1 MDMDKPKTLPP
12 VLRENERYIVFE
24 IISDLDIE
32 YEEFAKAFWIACL
45 SFLGELYTSEAEIK
59 IIKNLY
65 NPRTKQGVI
74 KCRHDMTEYV
84 RASIAFI
91 NKIGN
96 KDAIVRV
103 LGITGTINSAK
114 RKYLGFTELE
124 SFWTGESKSVL

>member
-1 MDMDKPKTLPP
+1 MEKPKTLPP

-24 IISDLDIE
+24 IITEEDIE
-32 YEEFAKAFWIACL
+32 YEEFTKALWLACL

-74 KCRHDMTEYV
+74 KCRYDMTEFV
-84 RASIAFI
+84 RASLALI

-96 KDAIVRV
+96 KDAIVKV
-103 LGITGTINSAK
+103 LGITGTISSAK

-124 SFWTGESKSVL
+124 SFWKEEGKSVA